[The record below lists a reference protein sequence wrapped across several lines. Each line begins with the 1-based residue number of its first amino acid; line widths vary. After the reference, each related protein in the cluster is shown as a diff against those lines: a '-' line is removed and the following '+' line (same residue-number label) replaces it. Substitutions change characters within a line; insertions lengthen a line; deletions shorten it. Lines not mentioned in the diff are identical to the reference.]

1 MGEFRPA
8 ALLSVRSTT
17 LKFWGVKRKKYT
29 DTNPVL
35 LPDLYLIYGGSGRHI
50 GKG

>member
-17 LKFWGVKRKKYT
+17 LKFWGVKRKKKKQTQILFYFQTYT
-29 DTNPVL
+29 
-35 LPDLYLIYGGSGRHI
+35 
-50 GKG
+50 